1 MGAFNAT
8 QKGATYIPILNAIAM
23 AAGQMA
29 AVQSSDFTA
38 VAGYIYPIDTTG
50 KTVTLPASPAVND
63 RVYLFG
69 TADTVVSVTLS
80 RNGSNINGAASNLT
94 ITLSAAIDL
103 CVTYVSSGVGW
114 RVIYLNPISGT
125 IFDAKGDILVA
136 TAADTPA
143 RLAVGTNGYALVADS
158 GQSTGLKYLQIMGKE
173 SIWVPAGAMTP
184 RSTNGAAPG
193 LAEMTTN
200 KNMVRTL
207 DFDSATQEFAQFDV
221 RMPKSWD
228 LSTVSFIP
236 VWSHPSTT
244 TNFGVVWGLDGIAIS
259 DNETLDVAF
268 GTEQTSTDTGGTT
281 NQAYQGPESSA
292 ITVAGTPA
300 AGDLV
305 QFRIHR
311 NPANG
316 SDTMAVDARLHGV
329 LLLYT
334 INVMVDN

>member
-1 MGAFNAT
+1 MGAFDAT
-8 QKGATYIPILNAIAM
+8 QKAATYIPIMNAIAM
-23 AAGQMA
+23 AAGRPA
-29 AVQSSDFTA
+29 AVQSTDFTA

-63 RVYLFG
+63 RVFLYG
-69 TADTVVSVTLS
+69 TSSTVLSVTLS
-80 RNGSNINGAASNLT
+80 RNGSNINGAASNVT
-94 ITLSAAIDL
+94 ITLSVAFDL
-103 CVTYVSSGVGW
+103 CVTYVSASVGW
-114 RVIYLNPISGT
+114 RVIYFNPIAASL
-125 IFDAKGDILVA
+125 FAAKGDILTA
-136 TAADTPA
+136 TAASTPA
-143 RLAVGTNGYALVADS
+143 VLTVGTNGYAVVADS

-173 SIWVPAGAMTP
+173 SIWIPAGAMTP

-193 LAEMTTN
+193 LVEMGTN

-207 DFDSATQEFAQFDV
+207 DFDTATQEFAQFDV

-228 LSTVSFIP
+228 LGTVTFIP
-236 VWSHPSTT
+236 VWSHPATV
-244 TNFGVVWGLDGIAIS
+244 TNFGVVWGLDAIAIS
-259 DNETLDVAF
+259 DNEALDVAF

-292 ITVAGTPA
+292 ITIAGTPA

-311 NPANG
+311 DPANG
-316 SDTMAVDARLHGV
+316 SDTMAVDARLHGL

-334 INVMVDN
+334 TNAMVDN